1 MVEVDASVDLDL
13 MIRRA
18 VRDEMNRDKK
28 PYSERIM
35 IGFQGQVALVGG
47 VQTARFRVYDVPDGM
62 TFLLYKFITWD
73 DAHNP
78 STGSV
83 YTNAAA
89 WCGIFH
95 GIDSPATI
103 ADFWPK
109 AEASTGQVLPFSWEY
124 NDKNAPEF
132 RQNDNVFFA
141 GYGLESGHNISLLGW
156 GDLISLK
163 GRPGAAIREL
173 VPYDQRS
180 SRMKRGKRFP
190 AMR

>member
-1 MVEVDASVDLDL
+1 MVELDASIDLDL
-13 MIRRA
+13 MIRKA
-18 VRDEMNRDKK
+18 VSDEMDRKLR

-35 IGFQGQVALVGG
+35 IAFQGQVASVNG
-47 VQTARFRVYDVPDGM
+47 VQTARFRVFDVPDGM
-62 TFLLYKFITWD
+62 TFLLYKFIAWD

-95 GIDSPATI
+95 GIDSPATL

-124 NDKNAPEF
+124 NDKNCPEF

-141 GYGLESGHNISLLGW
+141 GYGLENNHNISLLGW
-156 GDLISLK
+156 GDLIAMK
-163 GRPGAAIREL
+163 GRPGAA
-173 VPYDQRS
+173 VRS
-180 SRMKRGKRFP
+180 LMQGEGKPLRKR
-190 AMR
+190 